1 MIADHATVLII
12 PEAKVAPEVP
22 RKMNGMYAYGFCQI
36 VETHLP
42 FFLVQEF
49 S

>member
-1 MIADHATVLII
+1 MIADHTPILIV

-42 FFLVQEF
+42 FLFVQYF
-49 S
+49 P